1 VPEGDNVWQTAR
13 RLSTLSGQV
22 LTHSDFRVPSLATT
36 DLGGR
41 QVLETLSRGKH
52 LLTRLEDDVT
62 LHSHLKMEG
71 RWDVQPTGA
80 RWRRPAHEARVV
92 LRTATHDAIGFSV
105 LIDVVPTAEEHRLVG
120 HLGPDLLGPDW
131 DQDEAVR
138 RIAAS
143 LDVPIGQALLD
154 QRNLAGLGNVY
165 KSEALFLSGLD
176 PARPVSEVP
185 DLRKLVA
192 LGHRLINANRDRAT
206 RATTGDLRRGRQY
219 WVYGR
224 AGQPCRRCG
233 TRIVSAEQGD
243 QGVERITYWC
253 PSCQPR
259 GRVTDAQEIG

>member
-1 VPEGDNVWQTAR
+1 
-13 RLSTLSGQV
+13 
-22 LTHSDFRVPSLATT
+22 
-36 DLGGR
+36 
-41 QVLETLSRGKH
+41 
-52 LLTRLEDDVT
+52 
-62 LHSHLKMEG
+62 MEG
-71 RWDVQPTGA
+71 AWHLYRPGS

-92 LRTATHDAIGFSV
+92 LRTEDWTAVGFALGIVELLARATEGDA
-105 LIDVVPTAEEHRLVG
+105 VG

-206 RATTGDLRRGRQY
+206 RATTGDLRKGRQY

-259 GRVTDAQEIG
+259 GRVTDAPDIG

>member
-1 VPEGDNVWQTAR
+1 
-13 RLSTLSGQV
+13 
-22 LTHSDFRVPSLATT
+22 
-36 DLGGR
+36 
-41 QVLETLSRGKH
+41 
-52 LLTRLEDDVT
+52 
-62 LHSHLKMEG
+62 MEG
-71 RWDVQPTGA
+71 SWHLYKPGTG
-80 RWRRPAHEARVV
+80 WRRPAHEARVV

-176 PARPVSEVP
+176 PARPVREVP